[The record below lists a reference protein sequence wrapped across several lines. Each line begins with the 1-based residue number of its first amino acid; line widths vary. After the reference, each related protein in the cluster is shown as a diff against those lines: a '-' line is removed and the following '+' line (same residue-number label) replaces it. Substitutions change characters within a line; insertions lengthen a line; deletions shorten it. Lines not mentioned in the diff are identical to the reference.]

1 MASDRNGGSG
11 RVKVLIDTNAF
22 TLPVQFGIDLFSELE
37 RILGAFEPLV
47 LDGTLRELERLGA
60 GCGKDASAARVG
72 RILAERCTIVR
83 APSPKGSV
91 DERIVWYAQ
100 KSRCVVVTNDGGLKD
115 MLREHGIRV
124 IGMRKKKTL
133 EISG

>member
-1 MASDRNGGSG
+1 MAIDRYGSSD

-47 LDGTLRELERLGA
+47 LDGTLRELEQLGA
-60 GCGKDASAARVG
+60 GCGKDSSAARVG
-72 RILAERCTIVR
+72 RSLAESCLVVQAPNPYGTVDEGIVR
-83 APSPKGSV
+83 
-91 DERIVWYAQ
+91 YAQ
-100 KSRCVVVTNDGGLKD
+100 KNGCMVVTNDGGLKTI
-115 MLREHGIRV
+115 LREQGIRV
-124 IGMRKKKTL
+124 IGMRKKRTL